1 MNLNKKA
8 KLMKVDEEFA
18 KIIGLEVPAKRID
31 NKVDN
36 KLRSPREVT
45 KKMMKHPL
53 FPKLVEDLE
62 TFKFLDNE

>member
-1 MNLNKKA
+1 MNQNNKNIPIRI
-8 KLMKVDEEFA
+8 DDEFA
-18 KIIGLEVPAKRID
+18 RIIREDIPLERIR
-31 NKVDN
+31 NNVDT

-62 TFKFLDNE
+62 TFKFKDE